1 MGPTPIWLVSSW
13 ERDMRGARGQR
24 DDQVKRQRVAICK
37 PRREASGQ
45 TNPADTLI
53 LDFQPPEL
61 WENKCP
67 VVEATKSMVFCYNS
81 SSKLTHHPSFLGCP
95 HQQQCNIKDDKTKFL
110 SSQELWRSL
119 GVDFDIKSSAFNVCL
134 IYFFFHPLTFNLFN
148 VCRFKESFWTF
159 LVVPWIKI
167 RLPVQGTWVWSLVRE
182 DFTRYRATKLMSGNS
197 WSPCILD
204 YVLHKRS
211 PAHCS

>member
-1 MGPTPIWLVSSW
+1 MGPNPIWLVSLW
-13 ERDMRGARGQR
+13 ERDIRGARGQR

-67 VVEATKSMVFCYNS
+67 VIEATKSMVFCYSS
-81 SSKLTHHPSFLGCP
+81 SSKLIHHPSFLGCP
-95 HQQQCNIKDDKTKFL
+95 HQQRCNTKDDKTKFL
-110 SSQELWRSL
+110 SSQELWCSL

-134 IYFFFHPLTFNLFN
+134 IYFFSILLLLMYLMS
-148 VCRFKESFWTF
+148 VDLKSFWTF
-159 LVVPWIKI
+159 LVVLWINFS
-167 RLPVQGTWVWSLVRE
+167 LPVQGTQVWSLVRE
-182 DFTRYRATKLMSGNS
+182 DSTCCRATKLMSRNS
-197 WSPCILD
+197 WSLCVLD

-211 PAHCS
+211 PAHCN